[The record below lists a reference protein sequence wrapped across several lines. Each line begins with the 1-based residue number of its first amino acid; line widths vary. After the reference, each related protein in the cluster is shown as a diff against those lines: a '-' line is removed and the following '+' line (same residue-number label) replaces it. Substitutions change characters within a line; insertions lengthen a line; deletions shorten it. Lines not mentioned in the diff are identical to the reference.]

1 MLQKTAPIFTR
12 FALFT
17 FVILYW
23 QCTQQP
29 AFAQASTPDS
39 GAGTTKKKSAT
50 PKLTDAQKIALAMSA
65 GPAEITK
72 NATIND
78 MTDMEHTNTAS
89 GPPKQLRAGTNGWV
103 CFAAVRQP
111 MCLDKQWQKWA
122 EAWMS
127 KSEPK
132 IDGTGIAYMLR
143 GDNGASNTDPY
154 ATAPTADNQWVVS
167 PAHVMVL
174 VPDPK
179 MLDAYPTDPKNGGP
193 WVMWKGTPYAHI
205 MLPVSPTKAAT
216 MTAK

>member
-1 MLQKTAPIFTR
+1 MIQKTAHIFAR

-17 FVILYW
+17 LVILYALY
-23 QCTQQP
+23 TQQP
-29 AFAQASTPDS
+29 AFAQSSTPDS
-39 GAGTTKKKSAT
+39 GASTAKKNSAT
-50 PKLTDAQKIALAMSA
+50 SKLTDTQKIALAMSA

-72 NATIND
+72 NATITD
-78 MTDMEHTNTAS
+78 MTDMETTNMAS

-127 KSEPK
+127 KKEPK
-132 IDGTGIAYMLR
+132 IDGTGVGYMLR

-154 ATAPTADNQWVVS
+154 ATAPTADNQWVIS
-167 PAHVMVL
+167 PPHVMIL

-216 MTAK
+216 MPVK